1 MNDSMISMF
10 IDDELDLDDKVEFVE
25 RVHGDKPFKDETIDL
40 LRQEKL
46 IRSEVVDQV
55 PSVELNVRKGLPR
68 SLLRPVGV
76 VASAL
81 AAAIFLL
88 FLFMPSR
95 VSKCSP
101 YRFVIYRPDARKV
114 EITGSFNN
122 WTRIPMR
129 RAGARGY
136 WEIILDL
143 PKGEHRFT
151 YVLEGHQKF
160 PDPTMPS
167 QEEDDF
173 GGKNSILVV
182 NRTT

>member
-1 MNDSMISMF
+1 MNDYMISMF
-10 IDDELDLDDKVEFVE
+10 IDDELDLHEKVEFVE
-25 RVHGDKPFKDETIDL
+25 RVHADKHFKDEAIDL

-55 PSVELNVRKGLPR
+55 PQVELKVRKRLPR
-68 SLLRPVGV
+68 SLLRPVGMA
-76 VASAL
+76 ASAL
-81 AAAIFLL
+81 AAAAVLL
-88 FLFMPSR
+88 LLFMPAR
-95 VSKCSP
+95 VSTTSP
-101 YRFVIYRPDARKV
+101 YRFVIYRPDAREV

-129 RAGARGY
+129 RTGARGY
-136 WEIILDL
+136 WEITLDL

-151 YVLEGHQKF
+151 YIVENRQRI
-160 PDPTMPS
+160 PDPTIPT

-173 GGKNSILVV
+173 GGKNSVLFV

>member
-1 MNDSMISMF
+1 MNDYMISMF
-10 IDDELDLDDKVEFVE
+10 IDDELGLDDKVEFVE
-25 RVHGDKPFKDETIDL
+25 RVHGDKPLRDKTVDL

-55 PSVELNVRKGLPR
+55 PPVELNVRKRLPR

-81 AAAIFLL
+81 AAATVLL

-95 VSKCSP
+95 VSTTSP

-129 RAGARGY
+129 RTGARGY

-143 PKGEHRFT
+143 PKGEHRFA

-160 PDPTMPS
+160 PDPTIPS

-173 GGKNSILVV
+173 GGKNSIVVV

>member
-1 MNDSMISMF
+1 MNDYMISMF
-10 IDDELDLDDKVEFVE
+10 IDDELGFDDKVEFVE
-25 RVHGDKPFKDETIDL
+25 RVHADKAFKDEAVDL

-55 PSVELNVRKGLPR
+55 PAVELMVKKRLPY
-68 SLLRPVGV
+68 SLLRPVGL

-81 AAAIFLL
+81 AAAAILL

-95 VSKCSP
+95 VSTTSP

-122 WTRIPMR
+122 WTRIPMAR
-129 RAGARGY
+129 TGTRGY
-136 WEIILDL
+136 WEITLNL
-143 PKGEHRFT
+143 SRGEHRFA
-151 YVLEGHQKF
+151 YVLESHKRI
-160 PDPTMPS
+160 PDPTIPT

-173 GGKNSILVV
+173 GGKNSVLVV